1 MPKTPQGQRTEK
13 MNKKK
18 RLKDPSLSELIRIAD
33 KAGLKLV
40 PVLLPIRNK
49 FVLKKGAEFL
59 RSYSY

>member
-1 MPKTPQGQRTEK
+1 

-18 RLKDPSLSELIRIAD
+18 RLKDPSLSELIRLAD
-33 KAGLKLV
+33 KSGFKLV
-40 PVLLPIRNK
+40 PFLLPVRKK